1 MGYISN
7 KGFKIIEA
15 VGFILMVVSI
25 ITLLCVMYEVNKV
38 SKDIKVLKSMTTNR
52 KQSMLHIK
60 NIGKI
65 VGTPIY
71 KEWYIK
77 SMQGLVRVT
86 DTNGT
91 HSELYQIIIR
101 NGITGSE
108 GKVYLDRNYVN
119 NEIKRWYEL
128 SCTRGTTTSK
138 GFITKDTIGD
148 IKELLEHIKIVALD

>member
-1 MGYISN
+1 
-7 KGFKIIEA
+7 
-15 VGFILMVVSI
+15 
-25 ITLLCVMYEVNKV
+25 
-38 SKDIKVLKSMTTNR
+38 
-52 KQSMLHIK
+52 MLHIK

-108 GKVYLDRNYVN
+108 GKVYLDRNYAN

-138 GFITKDTIGD
+138 QFITKDTIKD
-148 IKELLEHIKIVALD
+148 IKELVEHIKIVALD